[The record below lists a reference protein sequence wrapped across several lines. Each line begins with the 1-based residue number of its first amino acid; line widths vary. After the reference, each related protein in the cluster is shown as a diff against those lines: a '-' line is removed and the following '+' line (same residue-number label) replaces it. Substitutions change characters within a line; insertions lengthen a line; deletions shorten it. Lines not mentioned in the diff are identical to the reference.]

1 MSIRSSKDLK
11 RELLKR
17 AIREGRGPEMIL
29 LIQWTNAKIKH
40 EAERDADDLHKFED
54 DNFAQPRAVRMLN
67 LLAALEGAGVRFTDS
82 ELSRL
87 SETAGGS
94 VH

>member
-29 LIQWTNAKIKH
+29 LIQWTNARIKH

-54 DNFAQPRAVRMLN
+54 DNFAQPRSVRMLN
-67 LLAALEGAGVRFTDS
+67 LLASLEGQSVRYTDS
-82 ELSRL
+82 YTDSMLD
-87 SETAGGS
+87 GGPQG

>member
-29 LIQWTNAKIKH
+29 LIQWTNARIKH
-40 EAERDADDLHKFED
+40 ESERDCGDLHKFED

-67 LLAALEGAGVRFTDS
+67 LLAALEGQGVRFTDS
-82 ELSRL
+82 ELSRQ
-87 SETAGGS
+87 SETTGGS

>member
-40 EAERDADDLHKFED
+40 ESQRDSDELHKFED
-54 DNFAQPRAVRMLN
+54 DNFAQPRCVRMLN
-67 LLAALEGAGVRFTDS
+67 LLAAVEGAGVRFTDS
-82 ELSRL
+82 DVSRL
-87 SETAGGS
+87 LQGRSDA

>member
-40 EAERDADDLHKFED
+40 ESQRDSDELHKFED

-67 LLAALEGAGVRFTDS
+67 LLAAIEGQGVRFTDS
-82 ELSRL
+82 YTDGLL
-87 SETAGGS
+87 DGGPGS